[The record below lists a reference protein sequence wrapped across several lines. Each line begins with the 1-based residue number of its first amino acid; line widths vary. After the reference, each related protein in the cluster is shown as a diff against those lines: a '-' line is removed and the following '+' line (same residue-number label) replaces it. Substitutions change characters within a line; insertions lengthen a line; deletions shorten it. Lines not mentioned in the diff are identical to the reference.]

1 MTALFEKQCGKDEI
15 RKCENKWVEILDAN
29 LNTISPFL
37 ENNEKNNERVV
48 RTQKRNVDEK
58 KYFCSFCEKAFQSN
72 WHLNQHQDT
81 LKHQFTYL
89 NSLD

>member
-29 LNTISPFL
+29 LDRISPFL

-58 KYFCSFCEKAFQSN
+58 KTFLTFVR
-72 WHLNQHQDT
+72 
-81 LKHQFTYL
+81 KHFRAIGI
-89 NSLD
+89 